1 MNSATFIIRGIYP
14 GRPLLH
20 PRQFRHMQLCA
31 SIGDELD
38 FDHLA
43 LACAINFA
51 GWIGYVSLFQL
62 SLRLADCC
70 RDGRGCS

>member
-43 LACAINFA
+43 LAVRLI
-51 GWIGYVSLFQL
+51 
-62 SLRLADCC
+62 LRGGLGTYPCFSS
-70 RDGRGCS
+70 R